1 MEDDTTRPG
10 PDRPEPSPW
19 WPDQEPPAEA
29 GKEPPARGQPADP
42 GGWPAAWGPPPA
54 PPPAGGDPPGP
65 GEPPA
70 RPPPWGPPGQA
81 PSWEQAPQRPQ
92 PAWGMP
98 PPPAPPARRT
108 PIVALLVGA
117 GVLLVLV
124 VAAAVLLVV
133 RSANRD
139 RLERPLAAPASVAGL
154 RRLDDPTLASVVD
167 QATAQFRQNG
177 TDAVGAVYGPSLA
190 EPRLFL
196 VAVRDS
202 IDLVSG
208 RRLLLDRFARSASPG
223 TRFDPGSIREL
234 RRGGRRY
241 DCTPVGGGQVSAA
254 CVWSGDKA
262 FLITAA
268 YGQAGVDQLADW
280 SDQALDQLTA

>member
-1 MEDDTTRPG
+1 
-10 PDRPEPSPW
+10 
-19 WPDQEPPAEA
+19 
-29 GKEPPARGQPADP
+29 
-42 GGWPAAWGPPPA
+42 
-54 PPPAGGDPPGP
+54 
-65 GEPPA
+65 
-70 RPPPWGPPGQA
+70 
-81 PSWEQAPQRPQ
+81 
-92 PAWGMP
+92 MP
-98 PPPAPPARRT
+98 PPPAPPARRGR
-108 PIVALLVGA
+108 IVALLVG
-117 GVLLVLV
+117 GGMLLLLVV
-124 VAAAVLLVV
+124 VVAVLLVV

-202 IDLVSG
+202 IDVVSG

-254 CVWSGDKA
+254 CVWSSDKA

-268 YGQAGVDQLADW
+268 YGQAGVEQLADW